1 VSVKFIG
8 HNLYP
13 LEQQKLERLD
23 EKLAAAFVAAGCPDV
38 RLCAAVG
45 EGENRKITFLR
56 HPGGPPLISFTALA
70 FLASTG
76 AELAEMIAGHFGG
89 DSRTV

>member
-1 VSVKFIG
+1 MSAKIIG

-38 RLCAAVG
+38 CLCAAAG
-45 EGENRKITFLR
+45 EGENRKVTFR
-56 HPGGPPLISFTALA
+56 SYPDGPSLISFTALA

-76 AELAEMIAGHFGG
+76 AELSEMIASHLGG
-89 DSRTV
+89 DSRKT